1 MTDFVLDIGD
11 WGEDT
16 RLEKVVVGEDWT
28 HIKFERCERM
38 AIIAS
43 TPNTSFFAS
52 AVQEEPGSVGGLT
65 FMLDTQGIA
74 GGVPTVIRFT
84 RRGRTPPIY
93 IRGSAP
99 GDIISVVRTFPE

>member
-1 MTDFVLDIGD
+1 MPDFVLDIGD

-28 HIKFERCERM
+28 HIKFMKCERM

-43 TPNTSFFAS
+43 TPDTPFYAS
-52 AVQEEPGSVGGLT
+52 AALEQPGSTGGLT
-65 FMLDTQGIA
+65 FMRDTQGLE
-74 GGVPTVIRFT
+74 GGEPTVIRFK

-93 IRGSAP
+93 IRGSAA
-99 GDIISVVRTFPE
+99 GDTISVIRTFEE

>member
-28 HIKFERCERM
+28 HIKFKRCERM

-43 TPNTSFFAS
+43 TPDTPFFAS
-52 AVQEEPGSVGGLT
+52 AELEQPGSQGGLT
-65 FMLDTQGIA
+65 FMRDTQGLS
-74 GGVPTVIRFT
+74 GGEPTIIRFR

-93 IRGSAP
+93 VRGSDP
-99 GDIISVVRTFPE
+99 GDTVSVVRTFPE